1 MDEMKSVNNFY
12 DEEEVGDWLIVE
24 QDGQG
29 QTLQTIILFVSV
41 FASTVP
47 VPTWAAYSE
56 DGGICVE

>member
-1 MDEMKSVNNFY
+1 MNEMTSVYYFY

-29 QTLQTIILFVSV
+29 QTLQPIILFVFV

-47 VPTWAAYSE
+47 VPTSAAYSE
-56 DGGICVE
+56 DGGICVD